1 MQNVP
6 DTLSIDL
13 PDEAATGALGH
24 QLATLVSGQRPAIC
38 GPGGHIHLRG
48 ELGSGKTSLAR
59 ALLRAAGVKGRIKS
73 PSYALLESYNVSNL
87 YLYHFDFY
95 RFSDAGQWREAGFN
109 EFFDPDAVILIE
121 WPEQAGTRLPPPDL
135 DILLTYAGAGRNAQ
149 LSAHSTKGQRWLT
162 YLNPS
167 TGQMPPQHR

>member
-87 YLYHFDFY
+87 YFHHFDFY
-95 RFSDAGQWREAGFN
+95 RFSDAHEWRDAGFD
-109 EFFDPDAVILIE
+109 ELFDEQAIILIE

-135 DILLTYAGAGRNAQ
+135 DIHLRYADPGRHAT
-149 LSAHSTKGQRWLT
+149 LSAHSSKGQGWLT
-162 YLNPS
+162 HLNP
-167 TGQMPPQHR
+167 PQA